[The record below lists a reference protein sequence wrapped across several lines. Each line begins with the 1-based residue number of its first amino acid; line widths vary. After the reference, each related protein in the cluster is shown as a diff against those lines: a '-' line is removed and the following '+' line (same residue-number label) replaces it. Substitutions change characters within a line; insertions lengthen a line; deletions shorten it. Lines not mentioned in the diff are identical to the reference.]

1 MASESNN
8 IAVEQ
13 DVEIQQLLEAIFI
26 QYGYDFRSY
35 SKASVQRRILRNLA
49 FSGCSSIAE
58 LNRHIL
64 NDRGCF
70 EKLLLDM
77 SINVTEMFRD
87 PLFFK
92 AVREHVVPMLKELPL
107 IKVWLAGCASGEE
120 VYSAAIL
127 FKEEGLDRKTQIIA
141 TDFNKKILIDA
152 GKGVY
157 ADSKMKGYTLNYLL
171 AGGKSSFQKY
181 FTRKYPHIAIC
192 DSLKNN
198 IRFVHHNLVS
208 NGSLGEMHIIFC
220 RNVLIY
226 FNRNLQNRVFRL
238 FRNSLCNAGYLCL
251 GSEESPLF
259 STCAAD
265 FEAIVPKEKI
275 YRKKSI

>member
-1 MASESNN
+1 MWGAKTLGGQHAVDIGDHAVDQYISKEPGEMQVSGFTGPLSN
-8 IAVEQ
+8 
-13 DVEIQQLLEAIFI
+13 
-26 QYGYDFRSY
+26 
-35 SKASVQRRILRNLA
+35 RISALK
-49 FSGCSSIAE
+49 F
-58 LNRHIL
+58 LNKKCEDKSQGL
-64 NDRGCF
+64 
-70 EKLLLDM
+70 KLLTMHGSKGLEFD
-77 SINVTEMFRD
+77 E
-87 PLFFK
+87 
-92 AVREHVVPMLKELPL
+92 
-107 IKVWLAGCASGEE
+107 VWLAGCASGEE
-120 VYSAAIL
+120 VYSTAIL

-157 ADSKMKGYTLNYLL
+157 AASKMKGYTLNYLL

-226 FNRNLQNRVFRL
+226 FNRDLQNRVFRL
-238 FRNSLCNAGYLCL
+238 FRDSLCNAGYLCL
-251 GSEESPLF
+251 GSEESPRF
-259 STCAAD
+259 STCSAD